1 MVDPC
6 VGTSSLPKIKTQ
18 KTKTLIC
25 GVVKS
30 AHSLQV
36 PGSYCMGQRVCV
48 CVVFLRVSFCFK
60 WMLKCKRM

>member
-48 CVVFLRVSFCFK
+48 CVWFF
-60 WMLKCKRM
+60 